1 MHFSG
6 TVRIFLGSGDSL
18 CGPHNVIGLF
28 EQLGYSQ
35 RQQYKFVCVCVCA
48 LLIGSCIFMH
58 NEQGTPLGN
67 DSNVQGH
74 LQCFQPG
81 II

>member
-6 TVRIFLGSGDSL
+6 TVRTFLGSGDSL

-35 RQQYKFVCVCVCA
+35 RQQYKFVCVCVCV
-48 LLIGSCIFMH
+48 LF
-58 NEQGTPLGN
+58 
-67 DSNVQGH
+67 
-74 LQCFQPG
+74 
-81 II
+81 

>member
-35 RQQYKFVCVCVCA
+35 RQQYKFVCVCVCVLF
-48 LLIGSCIFMH
+48 LLVPVFSCIMSRAH
-58 NEQGTPLGN
+58 
-67 DSNVQGH
+67 H
-74 LQCFQPG
+74 
-81 II
+81 